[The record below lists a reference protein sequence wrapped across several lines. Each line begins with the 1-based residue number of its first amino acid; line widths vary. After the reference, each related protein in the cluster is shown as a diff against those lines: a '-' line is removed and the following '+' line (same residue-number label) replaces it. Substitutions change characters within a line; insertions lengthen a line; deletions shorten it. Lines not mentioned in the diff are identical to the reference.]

1 MLNQLKADTN
11 RQNLGYFLMF
21 LIWPFASF
29 LVALSN
35 FSNRDSR
42 RVVHLF
48 LILFGLTF
56 VTENKDMDSYRI
68 AENFMY
74 IARLPFSDFWKIVG
88 GLYATDTSVD
98 IVLPF
103 LNFIVSRITDDP
115 ALLFGVFAAVFGYF
129 YLGSISKLNALE
141 AGKPNINALIHLWF
155 FVFLVPIFYING
167 FRFYTAT
174 WVFFYGTFNYLLSKD
189 RKFIWIA
196 LSSILIHYSYLSA
209 SGVLLAYVFL
219 GNRNMFYI
227 PLLVASF
234 IIPEVSS
241 GFIESNIGVL
251 GLGIQDRTAGYLS
264 EGYRKGVEISTE
276 ESKWFIQWN
285 VKIVG
290 FYIYLVFIVSR
301 TFWRKYTRDIFMER
315 LFSFG
320 ILFLSFANFSKVIPS
335 GGRFTTV
342 FFLFAIAYI
351 FALYSRKKTRRLN
364 LLTIIGFFP
373 MLLMTALALRQG
385 FENTNLWL
393 FAPMPFPFTSDAI
406 TIAELFFK

>member
-1 MLNQLKADTN
+1 MLNQYRADTN
-11 RQNLGYFLMF
+11 RQNLGYFLLF

-29 LVALSN
+29 LVAVSN
-35 FSNRDSR
+35 FNNRDSR
-42 RVVHLF
+42 RVIHLF

-56 VTENKDMDSYRI
+56 VTQNKDMDSFRI
-68 AENFMY
+68 AETFKY
-74 IARLPFSDFWKIVG
+74 IAKLPFSDFWRIVG

-103 LNFIVSRITDDP
+103 LNFMVSRVTDDP
-115 ALLFGVFAAVFGYF
+115 ALLFGAFAAVFGYF
-129 YLGSISKLNALE
+129 YLRSIQRLNATD
-141 AGKPNINALIHLWF
+141 AGKPNVNALIHLWF
-155 FVFLVPIFYING
+155 FVFLVPVFYING

-189 RKFIWIA
+189 RKYIWIA

-209 SGVLLAYVFL
+209 SGVLLAYVFI
-219 GNRNMFYI
+219 GNRNVLYV

-241 GFIESNIGVL
+241 GFIENNIGIL

-264 EGYRKGVEISTE
+264 EGYRKGIEISTE

-285 VKIVG
+285 VKFVA

-301 TFWRKYTRDIFMER
+301 TFWRRYTRDNIMER

-351 FALYSRKKTRRLN
+351 FVLYTRKTSKGIN
-364 LLTIIGFFP
+364 LLTLIGFFP
-373 MLLMTALALRQG
+373 MLLMTALAFRQG

-393 FAPMPFPFTSDAI
+393 FAPMPFPFTSEAI
-406 TIAELFFK
+406 TIVELFFK